1 MLRGEAVMKADG
13 MGGRRKTDN
22 GRRRGRQVCRSRIA
36 QSTVFELWMMD
47 DFQLHDGFAQDV
59 ANILRKYLLI
69 EYYIWNS
76 LYIIELK
83 DRFDIIVN
91 LQHHNYV
98 AAKADKLET
107 GK

>member
-47 DFQLHDGFAQDV
+47 NFQLHDGFA
-59 ANILRKYLLI
+59 
-69 EYYIWNS
+69 
-76 LYIIELK
+76 
-83 DRFDIIVN
+83 
-91 LQHHNYV
+91 
-98 AAKADKLET
+98 
-107 GK
+107 